1 MTRSGVEGKTHGAAK
16 RVPGAATTQHGNL
29 PAKLEHWLSNH
40 MHDHGG
46 MISRIAAKAAFPV
59 ATYLSTHHDRV
70 PCQVNHENI
79 VRVREVFDTPN
90 TLYMVRGVLQG
101 RFLRINGWSRAI
113 ARWHLPGAPVP
124 CARTPCDSG
133 RGTPSCYHAWALMAR
148 AAALSHDVS
157 RNVLRLIR

>member
-1 MTRSGVEGKTHGAAK
+1 MHFLAQSRNTSCGCRGAL
-16 RVPGAATTQHGNL
+16 VL
-29 PAKLEHWLSNH
+29 FLILSA
-40 MHDHGG
+40 
-46 MISRIAAKAAFPV
+46 RQYQVLCRLTLLLK
-59 ATYLSTHHDRV
+59 STMRLV
-70 PCQVNHENI
+70 
-79 VRVREVFDTPN
+79 
-90 TLYMVRGVLQG
+90 LMVRGVLQG